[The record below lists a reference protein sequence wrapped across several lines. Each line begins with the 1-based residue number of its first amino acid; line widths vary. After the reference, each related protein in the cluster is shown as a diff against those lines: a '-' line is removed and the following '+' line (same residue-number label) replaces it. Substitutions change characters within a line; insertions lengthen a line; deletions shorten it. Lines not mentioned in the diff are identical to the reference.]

1 MMFNNL
7 LSQAFKLIPQQDF
20 QYCKWESKT
29 VNEQGI
35 MINSYASPVAYKGSI
50 QAVDQALYEKLGLDF
65 EKQYRMVY
73 ASVFMHGVDV
83 SSEQNTPDRLIFEGK
98 NWKVIRNTPWYSADG
113 WCGVLVVEDTENL

>member
-7 LSQAFKLIPQQDF
+7 LNQAFKLIPQQDF

-35 MINSYASPVAYKGSI
+35 MINSYATPVAYKGSI
-50 QAVDQALYEKLGLDF
+50 QAVEQALYEKLGLDW

-83 SSEQNTPDRLIFEGK
+83 SSDQNTPDRLLFEGK
-98 NWKVIRNTPWYSADG
+98 RWKVIRNTPWYSADG